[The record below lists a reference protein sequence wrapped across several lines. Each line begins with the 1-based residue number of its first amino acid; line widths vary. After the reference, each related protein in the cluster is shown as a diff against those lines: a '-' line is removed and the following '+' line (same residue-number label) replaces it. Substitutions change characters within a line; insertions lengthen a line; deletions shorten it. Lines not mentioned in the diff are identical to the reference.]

1 MENTMK
7 PNTYDPMEVTDYVCK
22 RCESKVLKEVVPEL
36 LKEYPYYCP
45 DCDEN
50 MYEFEV
56 RKRE

>member
-1 MENTMK
+1 MK